1 MFSIDSVRSNND
13 KRSIYFVRIM
23 QSPFDKIQEEI
34 FNVKKSIRANY
45 YLRVVKYE
53 PDQKCS
59 PEVGSTD

>member
-53 PDQKCS
+53 PDEKCS
-59 PEVGSTD
+59 PEVTSTD